1 MSNDNNVPKIVL
13 QLVKGTDES
22 YKNTKLE
29 KYLQTE
35 LDKQVPN
42 QDNWEDAKEEFGAY
56 LQYHDNEFK
65 KLTVKYNYLLLSNI
79 IIGSIVSIGT
89 ACRFIRNFRRN

>member
-1 MSNDNNVPKIVL
+1 MSADNTVPKIVL
-13 QLVKGTDES
+13 QLVKGSDEA

-29 KYLQTE
+29 TYLQIE

-56 LQYHDNEFK
+56 LLHRDLEFK
-65 KLTVKYNYLLLSNI
+65 NLTVKYNYLFLSNI
-79 IIGSIVSIGT
+79 VIGSILGIG
-89 ACRFIRNFRRN
+89 AAYRFVRNFRQ